1 MLRDENQG
9 IELSC
14 IFIRGFSKFQNVV
27 SKPQKAFQTS
37 NSSLFKVY
45 FPMKAEGTKTI
56 LPFRE
61 IHTKG
66 PKMCMFKKNQDLW
79 SENAGDV

>member
-1 MLRDENQG
+1 MLTDENQG

-14 IFIRGFSKFQNVV
+14 IFIRGFSKLQNVV

-45 FPMKAEGTKTI
+45 VPVKAEGAKTI

-61 IHTKG
+61 IHTK
-66 PKMCMFKKNQDLW
+66 CVRFF
-79 SENAGDV
+79 